1 MLSLVLSG
9 KVPYIITSTFF
20 IPKILRNC
28 AILFEKEVLN
38 IRAKRILTVS
48 QCNCHQRNLRD
59 VSVCSGFIIQ
69 TNWRLKKKNKKKNS
83 DRRVFVFS
91 KLGHRQRTATPV
103 NPMTSGGI
111 LSPANQAEL
120 VLKKTL
126 GKVDS
131 LLHVTHP

>member
-1 MLSLVLSG
+1 MVLSG

-28 AILFEKEVLN
+28 AILFEKKVLN

-69 TNWRLKKKNKKKNS
+69 TNWRLKKKKTKKRIVIEECLCFQN
-83 DRRVFVFS
+83 
-91 KLGHRQRTATPV
+91 LGTD
-103 NPMTSGGI
+103 SGQLHLSI
-111 LSPANQAEL
+111 L
-120 VLKKTL
+120 
-126 GKVDS
+126 
-131 LLHVTHP
+131 

>member
-28 AILFEKEVLN
+28 AILFEKKVLN

-69 TNWRLKKKNKKKNS
+69 TNWRLKKKPKKRIVIEECLCFQN
-83 DRRVFVFS
+83 
-91 KLGHRQRTATPV
+91 LGTD
-103 NPMTSGGI
+103 SGQLHLSI
-111 LSPANQAEL
+111 L
-120 VLKKTL
+120 
-126 GKVDS
+126 
-131 LLHVTHP
+131 